1 MIVLAAVLAL
11 LVLLALIPIRVIA
24 EYRSE
29 FSLRLKV
36 LFVVIRLLPRKAK
49 PKKGQRQ
56 EEDTKKKS
64 EKEPKKDPEKEP
76 ENKTEKPETRA
87 VSATERLSGYLNLAV
102 EFLGPLRKAVRRL
115 VKAESLSARVSFG
128 TGDAAQTAILVGLL
142 WGAGYN
148 LISLVDLIVKV
159 EGQELSITPD
169 YSGPTFEAEAAC
181 ILRTNIANIICAAA
195 ILGIAYIRYIL
206 KTKLRRN
213 KNE

>member
-1 MIVLAAVLAL
+1 MIVLAAVLVL
-11 LVLLALIPIRVIA
+11 LVLLALIPIRIIA

-29 FSLRLKV
+29 LRLRLKV
-36 LFVVIRLLPRKAK
+36 LFVEIGLLPKKAK
-49 PKKGQRQ
+49 PKKEQRQ
-56 EEDTKKKS
+56 EEETKKDS
-64 EKEPKKDPEKEP
+64 EKDRKKGPGKESEENTESPEA
-76 ENKTEKPETRA
+76 RA
-87 VSATERLSGYLNLAV
+87 TSATEKLSGYLNLAA
-102 EFLGPLRKAVRRL
+102 EFLGPLRRAVRRL

-128 TGDAAQTAILVGLL
+128 TGDAAQTAVLVGLL

-169 YSGPTFEAEAAC
+169 YSGPAFEAEAAC

-213 KNE
+213 KK

>member
-1 MIVLAAVLAL
+1 MIVLAAVLVL
-11 LVLLALIPIRVIA
+11 LVLLALIPIRIIA

-29 FSLRLKV
+29 LSLRIKV
-36 LFVVIRLLPRKAK
+36 MFVGIRLAPRKAK
-49 PKKGQRQ
+49 PKKEQKQ
-56 EEDTKKKS
+56 QEDTKKKA
-64 EKEPKKDPEKEP
+64 EKEPKKGPEKES
-76 ENKTEKPETRA
+76 ETPETRA
-87 VSATERLSGYLNLAV
+87 VSATERLSKYLNLAV

-128 TGDAAQTAILVGLL
+128 TGDAAETAVLVGLL

-169 YSGPTFEAEAAC
+169 YSGPAFEAEAAC
-181 ILRTNIANIICAAA
+181 ILKTNIANIICAAA

>member
-1 MIVLAAVLAL
+1 MIVFAAVLAL
-11 LVLLALIPIRVIA
+11 LVLLALIPIRIIA
-24 EYRSE
+24 EYRSGL
-29 FSLRLKV
+29 SLRLKV
-36 LFVVIRLLPRKAK
+36 LFVVIGLVPRKKK
-49 PKKGQRQ
+49 PKNEHRQ
-56 EEDTKKKS
+56 KEDIKKKE
-64 EKEPKKDPEKEP
+64 EKELKKEP
-76 ENKTEKPETRA
+76 GKEPEKPETRA

-102 EFLGPLRKAVRRL
+102 EFLGPLRRAVRRL
-115 VKAESLSARVSFG
+115 IKAESLSARVSFG
-128 TGDAAQTAILVGLL
+128 TGDAAGTAVLVGLL

-159 EGQELSITPD
+159 EDQELSITPD
-169 YSGPTFEAEAAC
+169 YSGPAFEAEAAC